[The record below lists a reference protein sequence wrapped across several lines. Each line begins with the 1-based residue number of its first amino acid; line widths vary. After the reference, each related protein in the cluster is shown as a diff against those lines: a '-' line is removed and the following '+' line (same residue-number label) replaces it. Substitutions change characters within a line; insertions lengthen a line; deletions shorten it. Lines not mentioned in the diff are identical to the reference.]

1 MWPEKGGV
9 IIMWL
14 WKVEKWPQKGG
25 DDIIVVFMVIKIEI
39 NGEKAYL

>member
-1 MWPEKGGV
+1 MKSGEVTSKR
-9 IIMWL
+9 
-14 WKVEKWPQKGG
+14 G